1 MSNAPAARSSELKM
15 TRNRFLK
22 LLPIGLVIFG
32 FVNAGQSK
40 PVTHPPSTPFCR
52 ASLAGDIVRQRGC
65 QMIQALS
72 GPDFGLLEQ
81 ISDRSRNGIYSD
93 TKEFL
98 TKAITPIARRSDLQ
112 FEVFAAN
119 ETEDIVPIIFY
130 RTSDMALVR
139 AENKDYLLNQY
150 NRRFFICYFNKA
162 TGNWAQVPNICG
174 DDGENPWYD
183 YGDL

>member
-1 MSNAPAARSSELKM
+1 M

-22 LLPIGLVIFG
+22 LLPIGLVLFG

-52 ASLAGDIVRQRGC
+52 ASIAGDIVRQRGC

-72 GPDFGLLEQ
+72 GPDFALLRQ
-81 ISDRSRNGIYSD
+81 ISDRSRREIDSY

-112 FEVFAAN
+112 FEVFAVD

-139 AENKDYLLNQY
+139 AENKDYFLNHY
-150 NRRFFICYFNKA
+150 HRRFFICYFNKA
-162 TGNWAQVPNICG
+162 TGKWAQLPNFCG